1 MGWNSQSGTTSVFLF
16 DRTLARL
23 FNGVARRQGP
33 ERFTQWT
40 GLIDRVDIEA
50 DGKFLI
56 ARIYFTQTGGLGSL
70 LPPNTLLVHE

>member
-1 MGWNSQSGTTSVFLF
+1 MLS
-16 DRTLARL
+16 DKTLARL
-23 FNGVARRQGP
+23 FNGVARRQGQG
-33 ERFTQWT
+33 RFTQWT

-56 ARIYFTQTGGLGSL
+56 ARIYFTQTCGLGSL